1 MAKKT
6 YHTITKE
13 EYNQFFGNARTKIS
27 QNHLEKRGCFLS
39 LWNRI
44 TQEKNS
50 ADADNGLSPLKV
62 ALDIRKFE
70 IELYW
75 KRTTFFW
82 AFLVAIYT
90 AYFYICHNCGDNSLY
105 LILLSF
111 LATCFSFLWYLSN
124 RGSKFWQENWEA
136 HVSALENAEIGPLFK
151 TIKINDN
158 KFWNL
163 LNAYDFS
170 VSKANIIA
178 SILICLI
185 SFGLFIKDALSIYS
199 SITNKD
205 LIYLIQAHQSIAI
218 FVIFMSLCI
227 ALIIIALIII
237 GFFSRGFA
245 SKLESEHPIDSQ
257 FIMGSDSY
265 KNFKESK

>member
-1 MAKKT
+1 MADKT
-6 YHTITKE
+6 FRVITKE
-13 EYNQFFGNARTKIS
+13 EYRQFFCHIRRTS
-27 QNHLEKRGCFLS
+27 QNCTQKKGCYLS
-39 LWNRI
+39 LWNHI

-50 ADADNGLSPLKV
+50 ADCDLSPLKV

-90 AYFYICHNCGDNSLY
+90 AYFYICKNCGDNSAY
-105 LILLSF
+105 LILVSF
-111 LATCFSFLWYLSN
+111 LASCFSFLWYLSN

-136 HVSALENAEIGPLFK
+136 HVSALEDNEIGPLFK
-151 TIKINDN
+151 TIKKNKK

-163 LNAYDFS
+163 FSAYDFS

-178 SILICLI
+178 SILICLVSI
-185 SFGLFIKDALSIYS
+185 GLFFK
-199 SITNKD
+199 N
-205 LIYLIQAHQSIAI
+205 
-218 FVIFMSLCI
+218 VIFICTKLTHQDLPNILQNNFGVILIIS
-227 ALIIIALIII
+227 IIIAFFIILIAI
-237 GFFSRGFA
+237 GLFAKGFA
-245 SKLESEHPIDSQ
+245 SKVELENPDDSE

-265 KNFKESK
+265 KNLKESK

>member
-1 MAKKT
+1 M
-6 YHTITKE
+6 
-13 EYNQFFGNARTKIS
+13 
-27 QNHLEKRGCFLS
+27 
-39 LWNRI
+39 
-44 TQEKNS
+44 
-50 ADADNGLSPLKV
+50 
-62 ALDIRKFE
+62 
-70 IELYW
+70 
-75 KRTTFFW
+75 
-82 AFLVAIYT
+82 
-90 AYFYICHNCGDNSLY
+90 
-105 LILLSF
+105 
-111 LATCFSFLWYLSN
+111 
-124 RGSKFWQENWEA
+124 
-136 HVSALENAEIGPLFK
+136 FK

-185 SFGLFIKDALSIYS
+185 SIGLFIKDALSIYS

-245 SKLESEHPIDSQ
+245 SKLEPEHTIDSE
-257 FIMGSDSY
+257 FIMSSDSY